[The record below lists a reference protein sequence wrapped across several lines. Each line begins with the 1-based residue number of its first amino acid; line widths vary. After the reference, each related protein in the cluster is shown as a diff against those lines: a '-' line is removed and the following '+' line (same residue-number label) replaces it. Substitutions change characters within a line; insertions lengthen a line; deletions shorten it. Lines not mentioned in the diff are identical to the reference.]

1 MRLTARQLFSTLLF
15 IAILLMTIRPVAD
28 PDFWWHLRTGEWI
41 AASHA
46 IPHADPFSFTNLG
59 KTWTAHEWLSEL
71 AIYGLYRLGGLPLL
85 ILIFALVITAAFWLV
100 YRRSPGRPYFAGFAL
115 LLGVLACAPIWGVR
129 PQMLSLLLSSL
140 FLFLLDR
147 YSETRALKWI
157 LPLPFLTALW
167 VNLHAGFALGLGIAA
182 VYLGSDFLE
191 WIWRLVTPSGK
202 KRNFRDLLPLA
213 AVLAACGLAVL
224 ANPNGARMY
233 VYPFETL
240 FSSAMQAY
248 IQEWFSPD
256 FHRPEWQPLA
266 WMFLALIGLAIFARR
281 HRIPLA
287 HVLLTLFFGYLSLR
301 SMRHVP
307 LFVLTAVPVLAA
319 LAEGAFGAARD
330 ALETVT
336 GSTVRPAP
344 RLPGWV
350 NSLLILLALLAAGGR
365 FASVV
370 SSQPQTERDT
380 FPAAAVDWILAN
392 RTDGNIYNTYG
403 WGGYLTWRLRDYPVF
418 IDGRADLYGDA
429 FIESFL
435 EIYRARPGWQESLA
449 DSGVNL
455 ALVETGSAIGD
466 ALAVSPEWE
475 LVFSDANSLLFV
487 RR

>member
-1 MRLTARQLFSTLLF
+1 MRLTARQLFPILLF
-15 IAILLMTIRPVAD
+15 IAILLMTIRPIAD
-28 PDFWWHLRTGEWI
+28 PDFWWHLRTGEWMV
-41 AASHA
+41 ASHA
-46 IPHADPFSFTNLG
+46 VPHADPFSFTNLG

-71 AIYGLYRLGGLPLL
+71 VIYGLYRLGGLPLL
-85 ILIFALVITAAFWLV
+85 ILTFALVITAAFWLV

-115 LLGVLACAPIWGVR
+115 LLGVLAAAPAWGVR
-129 PQMLSLLLSSL
+129 PQMLSLLLTSL

-147 YSETRALKWI
+147 YSETRSLKWI
-157 LPLPFLTALW
+157 IPLPFLTALW

-191 WIWRLVTPSGK
+191 WIGSLVSPSGK
-202 KRNFRDLLPLA
+202 KRNLRDLLPLA

-287 HVLLTLFFGYLSLR
+287 HILLTLFFGYMSLR

-307 LFVLTAVPVLAA
+307 LFVLAAVPVLAA
-319 LAEGAFGAARD
+319 LAEGAAGAARE
-330 ALETVT
+330 ALKTAT
-336 GSTVRPAP
+336 GSPVQKAP
-344 RLPGWV
+344 PLPGWV
-350 NSLLILLALLAAGGR
+350 NVLLILFALLAAGGR

-370 SSQPQTERDT
+370 SSQPEVERET

-392 RTDGNIYNTYG
+392 QPDGNIYNTYS

-435 EIYRARPGWQESLA
+435 DIYRARPGWQEALA
-449 DSGVNL
+449 DNGVNL
-455 ALVETGSAIGD
+455 ALVEPGSAIGD

-475 LVFSDANSLLFV
+475 LVFSDENSLLFV